1 MFLGRVI
8 GKIWA
13 TRKDPSLTGFRLLVI
28 EPIDHNRQKTGDVFI
43 ALDVVNAS
51 DGETIYWVGSR
62 EAPNALPNKYGP
74 IDAAVVGIA
83 DRIDV

>member
-13 TRKDPSLTGFRLLVI
+13 TRKDASLKGFRLLVV
-28 EPIDHNRQKTGDVFI
+28 EPIDHAHNKAGDAFV
-43 ALDVVNAS
+43 AVDVVNAS

-62 EAPNALPNKYGP
+62 EAPNALPDKYGP
-74 IDAAVVGIA
+74 VDAAVVGIV
-83 DRIDV
+83 DQVDV

>member
-13 TRKDPSLTGFRLLVI
+13 TRKDASLKGFRLLVV
-28 EPIDHNRQKTGDVFI
+28 EPIDHDHKKAGDAFV
-43 ALDVVNAS
+43 AVDVVNAS

-62 EAPNALPNKYGP
+62 EAPNALPDKYGP
-74 IDAAVVGIA
+74 VDAAVVGIVDQVDA
-83 DRIDV
+83 

>member
-13 TRKDPSLTGFRLLVI
+13 TRKDPALQGVRLLVV
-28 EPIDHNRQKTGDVFI
+28 EPLDHHLKNAGDAFI
-43 ALDVVNAS
+43 AVDVVNAS
-51 DGETIYWVGSR
+51 DGETVYWVGSR
-62 EAPNALPNKYGP
+62 EAPNALPDKKGP

-83 DRIDV
+83 DHIDV

>member
-13 TRKDPSLTGFRLLVI
+13 TRKDPSLTGMRLLVI
-28 EPIDHNRQKTGDVFI
+28 EPLDHHKQNAGDPFI
-43 ALDVVNAS
+43 AVDVVNAS

-62 EAPNALPNKYGP
+62 EAPNALPNKSGP

-83 DRIDV
+83 DHIDV

>member
-8 GKIWA
+8 GKVWA
-13 TRKDPSLTGFRLLVI
+13 TRKDSSLKGFRLLIV
-28 EPIDHNRQKTGDVFI
+28 EPIDQDRKQAGDPFV

-62 EAPNALPNKYGP
+62 EAPNALPDKYGP

-83 DRIDV
+83 DHIDL